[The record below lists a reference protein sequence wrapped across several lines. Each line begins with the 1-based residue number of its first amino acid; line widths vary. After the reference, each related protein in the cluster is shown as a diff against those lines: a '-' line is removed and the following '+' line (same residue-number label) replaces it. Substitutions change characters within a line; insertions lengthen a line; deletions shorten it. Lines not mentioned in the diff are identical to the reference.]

1 MKKYFI
7 TKIITILFILS
18 LANILN
24 VSNVSA
30 GWFDKKIK
38 VKKCYRAN
46 AKWKSGKPMYKNYK
60 QYKSQTTFVNP
71 FLTAEIDLEKEIVII
86 ESVWDN
92 KVSISRHA
100 VLSATDNYISTV
112 PDSGWGTW
120 VFDLKKETLSGRGSP
135 NAVRCLGDCVFKC
148 DFN

>member
-1 MKKYFI
+1 MRKYFI
-7 TKIITILFILS
+7 TKIIAILFIFS
-18 LANILN
+18 LANIYN
-24 VSNVSA
+24 ISHVYA

-46 AKWKSGKPMYKNYK
+46 AKWRNGEKVFKSYK
-60 QYKSQTTFVNP
+60 QMKSQNDFVEVE
-71 FLTAEIDLEKEIVII
+71 LTAEIDLEKEIVII

-100 VLSATDNYISTV
+100 MLSSTDNYISTF
-112 PDSGWGTW
+112 PDPDYGSW
-120 VFDLKKETLSGRGSP
+120 VFDLKKETMSGKGSRK
-135 NAVRCLGDCVFKC
+135 AMRCMGDCVYKC